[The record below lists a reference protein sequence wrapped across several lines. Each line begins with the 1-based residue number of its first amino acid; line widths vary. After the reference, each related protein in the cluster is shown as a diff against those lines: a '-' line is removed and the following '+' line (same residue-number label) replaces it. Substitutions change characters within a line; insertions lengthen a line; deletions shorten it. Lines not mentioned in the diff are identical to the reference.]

1 MITSMTI
8 NIKSQ
13 VQVFS
18 VNVFFKIITDPP
30 YNDWQQEDRHHCL
43 NHHHIRRHLPP
54 YNPTF
59 MYVQY
64 KVQDDELTLWTVL

>member
-30 YNDWQQEDRHHCL
+30 YND
-43 NHHHIRRHLPP
+43 
-54 YNPTF
+54 
-59 MYVQY
+59 
-64 KVQDDELTLWTVL
+64 